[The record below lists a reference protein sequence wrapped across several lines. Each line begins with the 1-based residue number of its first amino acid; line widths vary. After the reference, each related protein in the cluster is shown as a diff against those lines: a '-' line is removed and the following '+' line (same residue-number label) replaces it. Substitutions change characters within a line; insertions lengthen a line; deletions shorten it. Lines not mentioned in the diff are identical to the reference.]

1 MIEPSDLGLIN
12 EYGATA
18 LSLAAVCGATK
29 LAKMMV
35 IKNTNLVTMSND
47 HEDGQLPVVVAA
59 FYGQKNMV
67 RYLYK
72 VTPKYELSPEKGEN
86 GVKLLNCLITDEI
99 YDVALLLLKQYPK
112 LGVTPDRSGNYAL
125 KILAHK
131 PSAFLSGSKFAFWEK
146 WIYDLPEIKSIHHK
160 KLVHHEAV
168 ELLRCI
174 FQEMRMLTNADLEK
188 MDIDTIIYDAIKHG
202 ILEFIREILKYKP
215 DIVWKKDKKGRTIF
229 AHAIVLRQEKIF
241 SLIYSLGTKR
251 SIMARRH
258 DVFRNNYLHLAA
270 KLSPPSQLER
280 VSGAALQMQRELQWF
295 KEVEGIVQPKLKEE
309 SNENNKTPEVLF
321 SDEHKQ
327 LISDAESWM
336 KNTAGSSMIV
346 GTLIAAVMFT
356 TAFTVPGGN
365 KNDSGLPTMLETK
378 PGPFLIFMVSNALSM
393 FSSSTS
399 LLMFLGILTARFA
412 ERDLLI

>member
-1 MIEPSDLGLIN
+1 MTEPSDLELIN

-35 IKNTNLVTMSND
+35 MKNTNLVTMSND

-59 FYGQKNMV
+59 FYGQNNMV

-146 WIYDLPEIKSIHHK
+146 WIYDCCEHKLYISQFIYTYSSYLKLVPEIKSIHHK

-174 FQEMRMLTNADLEK
+174 FQEMRMLTNKDLER
-188 MDIDTIIYDAIKHG
+188 MDIDTIIYDAIKHR
-202 ILEFIREILKYKP
+202 IFEFIREILKYKP

-241 SLIYSLGTKR
+241 SLIY
-251 SIMARRH
+251 
-258 DVFRNNYLHLAA
+258 
-270 KLSPPSQLER
+270 
-280 VSGAALQMQRELQWF
+280 
-295 KEVEGIVQPKLKEE
+295 
-309 SNENNKTPEVLF
+309 
-321 SDEHKQ
+321 
-327 LISDAESWM
+327 
-336 KNTAGSSMIV
+336 
-346 GTLIAAVMFT
+346 
-356 TAFTVPGGN
+356 
-365 KNDSGLPTMLETK
+365 
-378 PGPFLIFMVSNALSM
+378 
-393 FSSSTS
+393 
-399 LLMFLGILTARFA
+399 
-412 ERDLLI
+412 